1 MSFDADVNI
10 PDPIN
15 VNLTLP
21 NPTNIS
27 ADLDL
32 AVDPLSKIDVG
43 LSNIKI
49 NPESKIDVG
58 LNNIKVN
65 PESKIDIGLG
75 NVNLKIDPES
85 RLELDIGLD
94 NIRIKEIP
102 EVATHVPVNLKFGIK
117 LFGIE
122 VFVLSICGEVQFI
135 LEKLLKRFKTPEE
148 STCDPCK

>member
-1 MSFDADVNI
+1 MGFDADVNI

-27 ADLDL
+27 ADLGL
-32 AVDPLSKIDVG
+32 EVDPNSKIDVG
-43 LSNIKI
+43 LSNIKV

-58 LNNIKVN
+58 LNDIKVN
-65 PESKIDIGLG
+65 PDSKIDVGLG
-75 NVNLKIDPES
+75 NIRINPDS

-94 NIRIKEIP
+94 NIRIKETP
-102 EVATHVPVNLKFGIK
+102 EITTHIPVNLKFGIK

-122 VFVLSICGEVQFI
+122 VLVLSLCGEVQFI
-135 LEKLLKRFKTPEE
+135 LEKLLKRFKTPEQ

>member
-15 VNLTLP
+15 INLTLP

-27 ADLDL
+27 ADLGL
-32 AVDPLSKIDVG
+32 EVDPNSKIDVG
-43 LSNIKI
+43 LSNIKV

-65 PESKIDIGLG
+65 PDSKIDIGLG
-75 NVNLKIDPES
+75 NIRINPES

-102 EVATHVPVNLKFGIK
+102 EVATHIPVNLKFGIK

-122 VFVLSICGEVQFI
+122 VLVLSLCGEVQFI